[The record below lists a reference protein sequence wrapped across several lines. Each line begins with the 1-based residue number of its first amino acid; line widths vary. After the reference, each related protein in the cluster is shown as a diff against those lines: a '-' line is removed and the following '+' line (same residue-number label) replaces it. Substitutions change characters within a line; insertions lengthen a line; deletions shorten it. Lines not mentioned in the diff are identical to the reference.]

1 MVARPAAVR
10 RGSDNS
16 THTILVVEDE
26 VLIRMLVADY
36 LRECGY
42 QVFEA
47 AGVAEAKAVLD
58 ADTPVDLVFTD
69 VNLASEENGFMLAS
83 WVRQHH
89 SGTQVLLISGIA
101 NATEKA
107 GDLCES
113 GPLLAKPYTPDVVL
127 QRIQTLLRRGGQG

>member
-26 VLIRMLVADY
+26 VLIRTLVADL

-83 WVRQHH
+83 WIRQHH
-89 SGTQVLLISGIA
+89 PGTQVLLTSGIA
-101 NATEKA
+101 KATEKA

-113 GPLLAKPYTPDVVL
+113 GPLLAKPYTANVVL

>member
-1 MVARPAAVR
+1 MAHPAAAR
-10 RGSDNS
+10 TGSDKFV
-16 THTILVVEDE
+16 HTILVVEDE
-26 VLIRMLVADY
+26 VLIRTLVAEY

-47 AGVAEAKAVLD
+47 VGVTEAKAVLD

-127 QRIQTLLRRGGQG
+127 QRIQILLRQARQG

>member
-83 WVRQHH
+83 WIRQHH
-89 SGTQVLLISGIA
+89 PGTQVLLTSGIA

-113 GPLLAKPYTPDVVL
+113 GPLLAKPYTPNVVL
-127 QRIQTLLRRGGQG
+127 QRIQTLLRRGQQG